1 MLCGAMAISQV
12 AFRALLA
19 SSVVVCASAVQAQ
32 APSSQDL
39 VGTWKVTM
47 TSPQGSH
54 PMTLV
59 VTDTAGKLA
68 GNVAGEMGTLPAAVE
83 TSETGVK
90 ILFTVDYQG
99 SPLPIALTG
108 KVAAGVLKG
117 TSDYGN
123 GMATGEFEA
132 SKEGA
137 AAPAAAADASGVA
150 GTWTIASS
158 GGDGWSLELTQ
169 EAATVSGFLK
179 NAGQGITL
187 PVKGT
192 LEAGALS
199 LAIAGGDATGTIKG
213 ALDAGAL
220 KGSYEVNGDTGTWS
234 ATRKP

>member
-1 MLCGAMAISQV
+1 MTISQL
-12 AFRALLA
+12 AFRAFLA
-19 SSVVVCASAVQAQ
+19 SSVVVCALAVHAQ

-54 PMTLV
+54 PMTLI

-68 GNVAGEMGTLPAAVE
+68 GTVSGEMGSLPASVE
-83 TSETGVK
+83 TSEAGVK

-108 KVAAGVLKG
+108 KLASGALKG

-123 GMATGEFEA
+123 GMAAGEFEG

-137 AAPAAAADASGVA
+137 AAPAAAADASSVA
-150 GTWTIASS
+150 GTWTISSS
-158 GGDGWSLELTQ
+158 GGDGWFLELTQ
-169 EAATVSGFLK
+169 EAAGVSGFLK
-179 NAGQGITL
+179 NDGQGVTL

-192 LEAGALS
+192 LEAGALTLS
-199 LAIAGGDATGTIKG
+199 ITGGDASGTIKG
-213 ALDAGAL
+213 TLEAGAL

>member
-1 MLCGAMAISQV
+1 MTISQL
-12 AFRALLA
+12 AFRAFLA

-54 PMTLV
+54 PMTLI

-68 GNVAGEMGTLPAAVE
+68 GTVSGEMGSLPASVE
-83 TSETGVK
+83 TSEAGVK

-99 SPLPIALTG
+99 SPLPIVLTG
-108 KVAAGVLKG
+108 KLASGALKG

-123 GMATGEFEA
+123 GMAAGEFEGT
-132 SKEGA
+132 KEGA
-137 AAPAAAADASGVA
+137 AAPAAAADASSVA
-150 GTWTIASS
+150 GTWTISSS

-169 EAATVSGFLK
+169 EAAGVSGFLK
-179 NAGQGITL
+179 NEGQGVTL

-192 LEAGALS
+192 LEAGALT
-199 LAIAGGDATGTIKG
+199 LAITGGDASGTIKG
-213 ALDAGAL
+213 TLDAGAL

>member
-1 MLCGAMAISQV
+1 MTISQL
-12 AFRALLA
+12 AFRAFVA

-54 PMTLV
+54 PMTLI

-68 GNVAGEMGTLPAAVE
+68 GTVSGEMGSLPASVE
-83 TSETGVK
+83 TSEAGVK

-108 KVAAGVLKG
+108 KLASGALKG

-123 GMATGEFEA
+123 GMAAGEFEG

-137 AAPAAAADASGVA
+137 AAPAAAADVSSVA
-150 GTWTIASS
+150 GIWTISSS

-169 EAATVSGFLK
+169 EATGVSGFLK
-179 NAGQGITL
+179 NDGQGVTL

-192 LEAGALS
+192 LEAGALT
-199 LAIAGGDATGTIKG
+199 LAITGGDASGTIKG
-213 ALDAGAL
+213 ALEAGAL

>member
-1 MLCGAMAISQV
+1 MAISQV

-108 KVAAGVLKG
+108 KVANTEPWIRVSPAMVKANGRV
-117 TSDYGN
+117 TSG
-123 GMATGEFEA
+123 
-132 SKEGA
+132 
-137 AAPAAAADASGVA
+137 
-150 GTWTIASS
+150 
-158 GGDGWSLELTQ
+158 TQ
-169 EAATVSGFLK
+169 EGR
-179 NAGQGITL
+179 
-187 PVKGT
+187 
-192 LEAGALS
+192 
-199 LAIAGGDATGTIKG
+199 LARHC
-213 ALDAGAL
+213 L
-220 KGSYEVNGDTGTWS
+220 
-234 ATRKP
+234 

>member
-1 MLCGAMAISQV
+1 MTISQL
-12 AFRALLA
+12 AFRAFLA
-19 SSVVVCASAVQAQ
+19 STVVVCASAVQAQ

-54 PMTLV
+54 PMTLT

-68 GNVAGEMGTLPAAVE
+68 GTVSGEMGSLPASVE
-83 TSETGVK
+83 TSEAGVK

-108 KVAAGVLKG
+108 KLASGALKG

-123 GMATGEFEA
+123 GMAAGEFEG

-137 AAPAAAADASGVA
+137 AAPAATADASSVA
-150 GTWTIASS
+150 GTWTISSS

-169 EAATVSGFLK
+169 EAAGVSGFLK
-179 NAGQGITL
+179 NAGQGVTL

-192 LEAGALS
+192 LEAGALT
-199 LAIAGGDATGTIKG
+199 LAITGGDASGTIKG
-213 ALDAGAL
+213 TLEAGAL